1 MSLGKRDA
9 AIDFLTPIGPSD
21 DSALVSA
28 AKSGANG
35 AFVELFKRYWP
46 KNIPNDV

>member
-1 MSLGKRDA
+1 MSSGKRDA
-9 AIDFLTPIGPSD
+9 AIDFLTTIGPPD

-35 AFVELFKRYWP
+35 AVVELFKRH
-46 KNIPNDV
+46 